1 MMTGDVSSTVPRRNS
16 SPWLVSL
23 VVVTGVGPLATDTY
37 LAAMPAMAGSLRTSN
52 AAIQL
57 SITVFIVGVAV
68 GQLTAGPVSDARGRR
83 GLLLVGTT
91 LFTVATVLTAVAW
104 NAPVLLAARTVQG
117 LAAGVGVAIGRAVV
131 TDVWSGAKAAQR
143 FGTLTAI
150 TLLGPVLAP
159 GVGGLILGV
168 GTWRT
173 IFVALA
179 VFGAVMVAAVA
190 VGIPETMSAD
200 RRGSTARGA
209 TVARMGALLHDR
221 VFLGHVVV
229 QCLAT
234 AGFFVY
240 IGGSSFVLQ
249 HVYELSEQR
258 YTLLF
263 TTNALAMVATTVI
276 FRVTVAR
283 VGAARLRTVG
293 ITTAAACGIGL
304 LAVALFVPAGR
315 LLALTW
321 LLLAGVVAAMGLAIP
336 ATTTIA
342 QNAGARTAGTAS
354 ALQGGLTF
362 LAGAAATPLTGV
374 LGNATLLPMA
384 ALMAVLLV
392 ASRGVLAITSR
403 RRTGASS

>member
-83 GLLLVGTT
+83 RLLLVGTT

-168 GTWRT
+168 GT
-173 IFVALA
+173 
-179 VFGAVMVAAVA
+179 
-190 VGIPETMSAD
+190 
-200 RRGSTARGA
+200 
-209 TVARMGALLHDR
+209 
-221 VFLGHVVV
+221 
-229 QCLAT
+229 
-234 AGFFVY
+234 
-240 IGGSSFVLQ
+240 
-249 HVYELSEQR
+249 
-258 YTLLF
+258 
-263 TTNALAMVATTVI
+263 
-276 FRVTVAR
+276 
-283 VGAARLRTVG
+283 
-293 ITTAAACGIGL
+293 
-304 LAVALFVPAGR
+304 
-315 LLALTW
+315 
-321 LLLAGVVAAMGLAIP
+321 
-336 ATTTIA
+336 
-342 QNAGARTAGTAS
+342 
-354 ALQGGLTF
+354 
-362 LAGAAATPLTGV
+362 
-374 LGNATLLPMA
+374 
-384 ALMAVLLV
+384 
-392 ASRGVLAITSR
+392 
-403 RRTGASS
+403 

>member
-1 MMTGDVSSTVPRRNS
+1 MATTGVFQALSRPGRT
-16 SPWLVSL
+16 PWLVAL

-83 GLLLVGTT
+83 RLLLIGTAV
-91 LFTVATVLTAVAW
+91 FTAATVITAVAW

-131 TDVWSGAKAAQR
+131 TDVWSGTRAAQR

-159 GVGGLILGV
+159 AVGGVILSI

-173 IFVALA
+173 IFAALA
-179 VFGAVMVAAVA
+179 VFGGVMITAVA
-190 VGIPETMSAD
+190 VGIPETMPAE

-209 TVARMGALLHDR
+209 TIARMADLLRDR
-221 VFLGHVVV
+221 VFVGHVVV

-249 HVYELSEQR
+249 QVYGLSEQR

-263 TTNALAMVATTVI
+263 TSNAIAMVVATVT
-276 FRVTVAR
+276 FRATVAR
-283 VGAARLRTVG
+283 LGAARLRTVG
-293 ITTAAACGIGL
+293 ITFAAACGVGL
-304 LAVALFVPAGR
+304 LAVAVFVPAGR

-336 ATTTIA
+336 ATTTLA
-342 QNAGARTAGTAS
+342 QHAGARSAGTAS
-354 ALQGGLTF
+354 ALQGGLVF
-362 LAGAAATPLTGV
+362 LAGAAATPLTG
-374 LGNATLLPMA
+374 LFGNASLLPMA
-384 ALMAVLLV
+384 VLMAALLL
-392 ASRGVLAITSR
+392 ASSGALAFTSR
-403 RRTGASS
+403 RHATG